1 MSKKQKKMLIRIVI
15 TAVMV
20 LILQFMTS
28 EMGLSQSALYLV
40 IPDNRI

>member
-20 LILQFMTS
+20 LILQFIS
-28 EMGLSQSALYLV
+28 VSGLLQLA
-40 IPDNRI
+40 